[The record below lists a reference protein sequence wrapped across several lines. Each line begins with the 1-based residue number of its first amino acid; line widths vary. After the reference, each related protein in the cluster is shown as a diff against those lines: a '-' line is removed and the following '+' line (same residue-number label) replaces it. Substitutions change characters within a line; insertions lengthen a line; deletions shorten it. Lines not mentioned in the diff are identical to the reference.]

1 VLRRLRLE
9 EWLSPPQKRWRPEEA
24 IYRRVSRTSKRF
36 GMIDEARKV
45 GYTHNMI
52 VIADARRRVTLPKPA
67 HPGDAFALE
76 ATGEGHFLLSRLEKS
91 AAKVK
96 LSREQGF
103 LVASTGRPITMAQ
116 TRALMDEFP

>member
-1 VLRRLRLE
+1 
-9 EWLSPPQKRWRPEEA
+9 
-24 IYRRVSRTSKRF
+24 
-36 GMIDEARKV
+36 
-45 GYTHNMI
+45 MI
-52 VIADARRRVTLPKPA
+52 VIADSRRRVTLPRPA

-76 ATGEGHFLLSRLEKS
+76 PSGEGQWVLSRLEKR

-96 LSREQGF
+96 LSREKGF